1 VNRIQR
7 PLAFIILLSKTTMK
21 TIRCPQCNLVNWST
35 LDFCKRCSFDLAA
48 IRVAAEQT
56 ATVASFG
63 AQVQPNHHQN
73 FSQPQP
79 TTEHYPQP
87 TQNNF
92 PVQPHQQQSWG
103 NQNTNQQNYGNGYA
117 NQQGFGNG
125 NPNYQSRSFHG
136 ANVKT
141 SSKMAIVSM
150 ILGIFSFPMINM
162 FICGILALILAMGF
176 GAVGGIVGMIIG
188 LTIIPIGLITGIVA
202 LRKASKRPNEFGGKG
217 FAIAGIALSGFGLVT
232 LPMIAA
238 IAIPNLLAA
247 RRAANEGSA
256 ISTVRT
262 LASAEE
268 TYMATDSSKR
278 CGDLN
283 ALGSKQLID
292 TVTASGTKSGYKF
305 MIVNL
310 PTGGC
315 EINAMPLVSE
325 GVSKSGERSFYS
337 SSEEDWTIHAA
348 KNNGKPASKSDPDI
362 K

>member
-1 VNRIQR
+1 
-7 PLAFIILLSKTTMK
+7 MK

-48 IRVAAEQT
+48 IRVPEEQAA
-56 ATVASFG
+56 AVAGFG
-63 AQVQPNHHQN
+63 AKVQPNHHQN

-79 TTEHYPQP
+79 TNEHFPQQ

-92 PVQPHQQQSWG
+92 PVQAHQQQQQNWG
-103 NQNTNQQNYGNGYA
+103 NQNV
-117 NQQGFGNG
+117 NQQGFGNGFASEQNYGNG

-162 FICGILALILAMGF
+162 FICGILAVILAMGF

-188 LTIIPIGLITGIVA
+188 LALIPIGLITGIVA
-202 LRKASKRPNEFGGKG
+202 LRKASKRPSEFGGKG

-256 ISTVRT
+256 ISTMRT

-278 CGDLN
+278 CGDLS

-292 TVTASGTKSGYKF
+292 NVTASGTKSGYKF

-315 EINAMPLVSE
+315 EINAMPSVSE

-348 KNNGKPASKSDPDI
+348 KNSGKPASKSDPDI